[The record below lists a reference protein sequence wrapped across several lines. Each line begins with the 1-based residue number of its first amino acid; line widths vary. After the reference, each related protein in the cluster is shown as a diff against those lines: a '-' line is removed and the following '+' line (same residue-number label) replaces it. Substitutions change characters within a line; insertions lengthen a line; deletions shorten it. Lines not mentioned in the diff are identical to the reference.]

1 VKSYYEI
8 LGIAPD
14 ASADE
19 AKKAYRRL
27 ALKYH
32 PDKNPNDKQA
42 EEHFKELASA
52 YAVLSDPKKRAEYD
66 AARLAPSGS
75 GESSGVGPA
84 PHSWSVEEILSQFG
98 DLFGGGVGRSFHRT
112 RGGMQPG
119 SDIETS
125 LEIDFRT
132 AALGGKVQVSI
143 SGEVAC
149 TRCEGRGAAGNTPP
163 CPACSGTGR
172 ATLQSTQAGE
182 FFTIT
187 RPCDAC
193 HGSGTAPGAE
203 CAACHGAGIVESRRS
218 VSITIPE
225 GSGDGTTL
233 RLRGLGGAG
242 RRSGAP
248 GDLFVRLRVRPDSV
262 FRRAGDDVHSDVRV
276 PVHVAV
282 LGGRVRVPTLRAAV
296 QLTVPAG
303 TSSGSALRMK
313 GQGIRGGD
321 HVGHVLIDVPKKL
334 KRREREL
341 YKELARLASASM
353 QDESSRKT

>member
-1 VKSYYEI
+1 MKSYYEI
-8 LGIAPD
+8 LGIADD

-42 EEHFKELASA
+42 VERFKELASA

-66 AARLAPSGS
+66 AAQHAPAGS
-75 GESSGVGPA
+75 AESSGVGTA
-84 PHSWSVEEILSQFG
+84 PQSWSVEDILNQFG
-98 DLFGGGVGRSFHRT
+98 DLFGGDVGRSFHRT

-143 SGEVAC
+143 AGEVAC
-149 TRCEGRGAAGNTPP
+149 APCAGRGAIGDAPQ

-172 ATLQSTQAGE
+172 ATHQSTQAGE

-187 RPCDAC
+187 QPCDTC
-193 HGSGTAPGAE
+193 HGSGIAPGAE
-203 CAACHGAGIVESRRS
+203 CATCRGAGIVESRRS
-218 VSITIPE
+218 VSIKVPE

-248 GDLFVRLRVRPDSV
+248 GDLFVSLRVRPDSV
-262 FRRAGDDVHSDVRV
+262 FRRVGDVVHSDVRV

-282 LGGRVRVPTLRAAV
+282 LGGGVRVPTLRGAV

-321 HVGHVLIDVPKKL
+321 HVAHILIDVPEKL
-334 KRREREL
+334 GRREREL
-341 YKELARLASASM
+341 YEELARLSASK